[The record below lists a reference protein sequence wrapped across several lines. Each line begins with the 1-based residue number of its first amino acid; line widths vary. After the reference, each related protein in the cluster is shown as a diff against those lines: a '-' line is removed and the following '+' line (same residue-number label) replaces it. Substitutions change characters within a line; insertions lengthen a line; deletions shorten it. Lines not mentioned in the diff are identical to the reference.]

1 MNVIKSDNSL
11 DVEPPAEKEKKIEW
25 RNRRV
30 DLIETESGNYE
41 IIVYKTR
48 MRVSITGAIPIST
61 QKPSFV
67 IKLNNSSQINQES
80 PSCFSIITDNKHYK
94 FRSNKE
100 ENDSKSWYEQINSTI
115 DVVKNNVNNSNYKND
130 CI

>member
-11 DVEPPAEKEKKIEW
+11 DVETPAEKEKKIEW

-30 DLIETESGNYE
+30 DLIKTESGNYE

-80 PSCFSIITDNKHYK
+80 PSCFSIITDNKQAIDLVENINNGKRVIPTIIINGKSY
-94 FRSNKE
+94 SNPGVNGLMKIL
-100 ENDSKSWYEQINSTI
+100 EQ
-115 DVVKNNVNNSNYKND
+115 
-130 CI
+130 